1 MTAENSFEAFRSKNF
16 SLKILQSNK
25 KNLCQRTSKN
35 LGMHRIK
42 PYIQQQLIKVKEQ
55 VTNQSHGHDSTT
67 KKIKS

>member
-1 MTAENSFEAFRSKNF
+1 MTAEKSFEAFRSKNF

-25 KNLCQRTSKN
+25 KTCQRTSKN